1 MSKISSE
8 FMKLDAIGGYDEIT
22 AIDFSYYAN
31 EKVIELI
38 DALISTNSEN
48 AIVVDVLYQLRDNVE
63 ELI

>member
-1 MSKISSE
+1 MSKISKE
-8 FMKLDAIGGYDEIT
+8 FLKLDAVGGYDEIT

-31 EKVIELI
+31 ENVLELI

-48 AIVVDVLYQLRDNVE
+48 AVVVDALYQLRDSIE